1 MPPATLP
8 MLKRSSLKKR
18 HDHRPFRYEGC
29 SAIEL
34 LLGHPELTGHEDW
47 VANALLHPQEVRRSI
62 SDPTVMLFY
71 QFRSN
76 TIAGDKWFC
85 VVAKYVEDDAFVV
98 TAYLTDKLKK
108 GDLVWR
114 NP

>member
-1 MPPATLP
+1 MKTFRDYKGHVVRLTAE
-8 MLKRSSLKKR
+8 RS
-18 HDHRPFRYEGC
+18 DH
-29 SAIEL
+29 I
-34 LLGHPELTGHEDW
+34 LGHPELTGHEDW
-47 VANALLHPQEVRRSI
+47 VANALLHPEEVRRSI
-62 SDPTVMLFY
+62 SDPSVMLFY

-76 TIAGDKWFC
+76 TIVGDKWFC
-85 VVAKYVEDDAFVV
+85 VVAKYVEGDAFVV